1 MTESGAYSTTVCRPS
16 PNRRT
21 CPWRTSAGVVKCAAA
36 PGAASGRGVG
46 RRNLGRRSMILS
58 TTMLARLAAA
68 GLPLVALAADAG
80 AQSGQG
86 TGLCGYPVAII
97 P

>member
-1 MTESGAYSTTVCRPS
+1 
-16 PNRRT
+16 
-21 CPWRTSAGVVKCAAA
+21 
-36 PGAASGRGVG
+36 
-46 RRNLGRRSMILS
+46 MILS

-80 AQSGQG
+80 AHSGQG